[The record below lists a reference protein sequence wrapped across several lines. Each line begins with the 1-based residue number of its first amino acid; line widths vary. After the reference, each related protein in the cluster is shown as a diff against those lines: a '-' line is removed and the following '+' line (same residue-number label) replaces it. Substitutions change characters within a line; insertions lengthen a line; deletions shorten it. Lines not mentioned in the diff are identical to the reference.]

1 MSSLSVPAPSCLLQ
15 PLKVP
20 DRLLLGPG
28 PSNVPPRILSAG
40 GRAIIGHMHKEMFE
54 IMDEIKKGI
63 QYAFQTTNE
72 LSLAVSGSGHVA
84 MEAALFNTLEHGDKV
99 LIGVHGIWG
108 ERAADISERI
118 GADVKR
124 LVKVPGQYFS
134 LNEIE
139 QALSEHRPV
148 LFFITHG
155 ESSTGVVH
163 PMDGLGDLC
172 HKYNCLLLVDTVAS
186 LGGAPIYMDKQGID
200 ILYSGSQKVLNAPPG
215 TAPISF
221 SDRAR
226 YHHTG
231 PVSGFFSLR
240 ESLAI
245 LAEKGLENYWKHH
258 EETALYLHERLE
270 NIGLKLFV
278 KEKHMRLP
286 TVTTIAV
293 PEGYDWRDITAY
305 VMKNYSMEITGGLG
319 PSVGMVL
326 RVGLM
331 GYNCTKANADLVVK
345 ALADA
350 LQHCKKSKVA
360 GRIGLLSALGPSALR
375 SSLQLSPVALP
386 GRRRAGFELCC
397 AQTQTVSASKK
408 RRRNRRVNA
417 GSSDRRGRGAGC
429 ARPEK
434 GRPLDGQRRSLGGW
448 ASCLRDGAEAGSGRA
463 WNLRRRTSAGKLG
476 AVGGGQEHGRYGDR
490 RAPGECPGCASGPL
504 FLYFTG
510 GSPAALRPTSTGP
523 ARLERAAPRECS
535 TPGGLQ

>member
-1 MSSLSVPAPSCLLQ
+1 MSTSYP
-15 PLKVP
+15 
-20 DRLLLGPG
+20 
-28 PSNVPPRILSAG
+28 
-40 GRAIIGHMHKEMFE
+40 
-54 IMDEIKKGI
+54 
-63 QYAFQTTNE
+63 QY
-72 LSLAVSGSGHVA
+72 GS
-84 MEAALFNTLEHGDKV
+84 FPKN
-99 LIGVHGIWG
+99 
-108 ERAADISERI
+108 SEQA

-226 YHHTG
+226 QKIASRKTKPVSFHLDIGWLSNYWGCDGKPRVYHHTG

-245 LAEKGLENYWKHH
+245 LAEKGLENYWKLH

-305 VMKNYSMEITGGLG
+305 VMKNYSVEITGGLG

-350 LQHCKKSKVA
+350 LQHCKKSKV
-360 GRIGLLSALGPSALR
+360 
-375 SSLQLSPVALP
+375 
-386 GRRRAGFELCC
+386 
-397 AQTQTVSASKK
+397 
-408 RRRNRRVNA
+408 
-417 GSSDRRGRGAGC
+417 
-429 ARPEK
+429 
-434 GRPLDGQRRSLGGW
+434 
-448 ASCLRDGAEAGSGRA
+448 
-463 WNLRRRTSAGKLG
+463 
-476 AVGGGQEHGRYGDR
+476 
-490 RAPGECPGCASGPL
+490 
-504 FLYFTG
+504 
-510 GSPAALRPTSTGP
+510 
-523 ARLERAAPRECS
+523 
-535 TPGGLQ
+535 